1 MDWSPQIIV
10 KAEDAQSVPT
20 SVTALKTFDTGFP
33 DTKATVHCIGSY
45 ALDFCKQ
52 WAAKGGHKLINH
64 VNSFKK
70 SQLHYEIVKRTRLP
84 VALIAGT
91 TVFYEDMSDYSTTKL
106 FGADVIPAFDLT
118 DKIINIESIEKT
130 IIFVAQPIKVIA
142 ALDEITKDL
151 MYKPVSTEGKNS
163 SLWNNQTI
171 VMCGKVYKQTSGIFN
186 MLYNYDKSYMTNFSK
201 KTASKYE
208 TVFGGCSISS
218 TMAKMEATGHDT
230 SKFMDYINA
239 ALNEDWK
246 GVKGYRKVF
255 IDSIS

>member
-64 VNSFKK
+64 VISTEK
-70 SQLHYEIVKRTRLP
+70 SQLHYEILKRTRLP

-142 ALDEITKDL
+142 ALNDITKDL
-151 MYKPVSTEGKNS
+151 MYTPVSTEGKNS
-163 SLWNNQTI
+163 SVWNNQTV